1 MVWLPPPVIE
11 LEADVCEEDVL
22 VPPVIELEADVCE
35 EDVLVPLPFNIDGA
49 K

>member
-1 MVWLPPPVIE
+1 MFWLVPPVIE
-11 LEADVCEEDVL
+11 LEADVCEELEADVCE
-22 VPPVIELEADVCE
+22 ELEADVCE